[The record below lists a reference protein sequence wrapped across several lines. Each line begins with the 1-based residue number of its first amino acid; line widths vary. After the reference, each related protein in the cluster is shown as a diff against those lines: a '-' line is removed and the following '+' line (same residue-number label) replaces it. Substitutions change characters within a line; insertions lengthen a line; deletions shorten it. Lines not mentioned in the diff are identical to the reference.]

1 MKKILLI
8 DDEQLM
14 LNLLELYLAPSGYSC
29 VKTTDGNK
37 AADLIANENP
47 ALVILDVMM
56 PDKSG
61 FDICREIRLF
71 SDIPIIMVTARDQK
85 ADIVKGLRA
94 GADDYL
100 TKPFDESEL
109 LARIEAILRRTR
121 NNSAIEFR
129 GLKWDEN
136 KQEAV
141 YQEKPIPFTPKEF
154 QLAGLFLQNRN
165 RVFDRDHL
173 ITAVWGY
180 EADTDG
186 RTVDSHVRHIRDKL
200 RKTGFPV
207 EEHLQTVWG
216 AGYKWTDEKK

>member
-14 LNLLELYLAPSGYSC
+14 LNLLELYLAPAGYSC
-29 VKTTDGNK
+29 LKTTDGNE
-37 AADLIANENP
+37 AADLIASENP

-61 FDICREIRLF
+61 FDICREIRLY
-71 SDIPIIMVTARDQK
+71 SDIPVIMVTARDQK

-141 YQEKPIPFTPKEF
+141 YQEKSIPFTPKEF

-173 ITAVWGY
+173 ITAIWGY
-180 EADTDG
+180 EAETDG

>member
-1 MKKILLI
+1 
-8 DDEQLM
+8 M

>member
-14 LNLLELYLAPSGYSC
+14 LNLLELYLVPAGYSC
-29 VKTTDGNK
+29 VKCTDGNE
-37 AADLIANENP
+37 AADLIASENP
-47 ALVILDVMM
+47 ALVILDIMM

-71 SDIPIIMVTARDQK
+71 SDIPIIMVTARDHK

-121 NNSAIEFR
+121 NNPAIEFR

-141 YQEKPIPFTPKEF
+141 YREKTIPFTPKEF
-154 QLAGLFLQNRN
+154 RLAGLFLQNRN

>member
-14 LNLLELYLAPSGYSC
+14 LNLLELYLVPAGYSC
-29 VKTTDGNK
+29 VKSTDGNE
-37 AADLIANENP
+37 AADLIASENP
-47 ALVILDVMM
+47 ALVILDIMM

-61 FDICREIRLF
+61 FEICREIRLF

-121 NNSAIEFR
+121 NKPAIEFR

-141 YQEKPIPFTPKEF
+141 YQEKTIPFTPKEF